1 MLASNDDVLGPRAL
15 EDRCPEIKSAAEV
28 LRRLTIKG
36 LAERIRRG
44 EYRVSDRLF
53 AEYIK
58 RRGTT

>member
-1 MLASNDDVLGPRAL
+1 VLGPRAL

-28 LRRLTIKG
+28 LRRLTVKG
-36 LAERIRRG
+36 LAERVKRG

-58 RRGTT
+58 RLGIT